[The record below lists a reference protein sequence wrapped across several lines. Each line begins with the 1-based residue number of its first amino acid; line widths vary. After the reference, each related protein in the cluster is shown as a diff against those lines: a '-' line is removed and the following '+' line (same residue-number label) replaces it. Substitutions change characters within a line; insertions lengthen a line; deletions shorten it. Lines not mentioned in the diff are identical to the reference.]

1 VQFRFLT
8 VIGVVAALAASLA
21 VVSAGSAAPGAR
33 VGPVTAS
40 ASKYGKVLFDGRG
53 RSLYVFAADRRGKSS
68 CYGGCIR
75 VWPPL
80 LTSSKAMAHAGAGA
94 RQGLIGTTRRRDGK
108 LQVTYAGHP
117 LYGFSKDTKRGQ
129 ITCQNVANFGA
140 KWWVITA
147 AGKVVR

>member
-1 VQFRFLT
+1 MQFKFLR
-8 VIGVVAALAASLA
+8 VIGVVAAVAASLA

-40 ASKYGKVLFDGRG
+40 ASEYGKVLFDGRG
-53 RSLYVFAADRRGKSS
+53 RSLYVFSRDRGAKSR
-68 CYGGCIR
+68 CYGACAKA
-75 VWPPL
+75 WPPL

-94 RQGLIGTTRRRDGK
+94 NQGLIGTTRRRDGK

-129 ITCQNVANFGA
+129 ITCQNVANFGG
-140 KWWVITA
+140 KWWVVTA

>member
-1 VQFRFLT
+1 MQFKLLR
-8 VIGVVAALAASLA
+8 VIGVVAAVAASLA

-53 RSLYVFAADRRGKSS
+53 RSLYVFASDRGAKSR
-68 CYGGCIR
+68 CYGACAKT
-75 VWPPL
+75 WPPL

-94 RQGLIGTTRRRDGK
+94 HQALIGTTRRRDGK

-129 ITCQNVANFGA
+129 ITCQNVANFGG
-140 KWWVITA
+140 KWWVETA

>member
-1 VQFRFLT
+1 MQFKLLR
-8 VIGVVAALAASLA
+8 VIGVVAAVAASLA

-33 VGPVTAS
+33 VGPVTAT

-53 RSLYVFAADRRGKSS
+53 RSLYVFARDRGAKSR
-68 CYGGCIR
+68 CYGACAK

-94 RQGLIGTTRRRDGK
+94 HQGLIGTARRRDGK

-129 ITCQNVANFGA
+129 ITCQNVANFGG
-140 KWWVITA
+140 KWWVVTA